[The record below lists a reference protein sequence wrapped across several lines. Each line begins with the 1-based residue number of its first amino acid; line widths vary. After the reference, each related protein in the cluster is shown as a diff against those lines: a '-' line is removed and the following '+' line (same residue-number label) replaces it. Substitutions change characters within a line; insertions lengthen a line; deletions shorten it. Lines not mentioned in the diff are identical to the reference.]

1 MIRPPPRSTRT
12 DTLFPYTTLFR
23 SVGTFG
29 SLRVVEN
36 IDKVRI
42 YGVEGDLNWRV
53 SQWLSLF
60 ASANYTNSRIERNQT
75 RPYTVGNEAP
85 LTPKYTINAGGQ
97 VKLPL
102 SNRLTLLGRVDGRV
116 TGPTWFSAVQDND
129 VPSYFGI
136 ANFRNSQRDT
146 FTTVNARLGIQRGDL
161 SLNAYVANL
170 FDAKYFKD
178 SAVTPEFGDRK
189 STRLNSSH

>member
-1 MIRPPPRSTRT
+1 MSDSVDVLYLSCCFFLMIRRPPRSTRT

-23 SVGTFG
+23 S
-29 SLRVVEN
+29 
-36 IDKVRI
+36 
-42 YGVEGDLNWRV
+42 
-53 SQWLSLF
+53 
-60 ASANYTNSRIERNQT
+60 
-75 RPYTVGNEAP
+75 YTVGNEAP

-146 FTTVNARLGIQRGDL
+146 FTTVNARLGIQRGDI
-161 SLNAYVANL
+161 SLNAYVDNL
-170 FDAKYFKD
+170 FDPKYFKD
-178 SAVTPEFGDRK
+178 SAAIGRA
-189 STRLNSSH
+189 